1 MLKISINGIDISKYG
16 IIYLENNLRSEHFK
30 MSATIT
36 KLLNSKH
43 VSVREVAEKSHVS
56 ESTLRK
62 AIARPIESWSIRILD
77 AFAAGLDKRAGD
89 LLNMLKPQSYN
100 LEIDDETQTIQGVFI
115 PDKEMYFEIR
125 GVVEASHL
133 EGWNPTKEDIQAVL
147 DGVVNP
153 DPEEVKE
160 IAAIWNSNN
169 E

>member
-1 MLKISINGIDISKYG
+1 
-16 IIYLENNLRSEHFK
+16 
-30 MSATIT
+30 
-36 KLLNSKH
+36 
-43 VSVREVAEKSHVS
+43 
-56 ESTLRK
+56 
-62 AIARPIESWSIRILD
+62 
-77 AFAAGLDKRAGD
+77 
-89 LLNMLKPQSYN
+89 MLKPQSYN

-160 IAAIWNSNN
+160 IAAIWDSNN